1 MKFIEDHWWI
11 IVAIVFLWAIANYGP
26 QTTN

>member
-1 MKFIEDHWWI
+1 MKFIEEHWWI

-26 QTTN
+26 TTTN